1 MDQLL
6 WVINT
11 VNGPNDGPDPNGAH
25 AEPRLTMPVRGL
37 RDTVPLH
44 WDGTLGDPFGGMNGE
59 IGRDETADPNCDVE
73 RRALLLPRP
82 RERQPLGRDVRADRR
97 LRRRRRDRRAR
108 HARCPGS
115 LTDTERDELGV
126 FLSSVSYPPSPRRR
140 PNEVLTAEAMQGVA
154 DFFTDEDGHGHQQ
167 RPLLGGIAGRLG
179 FAPKT
184 CADNNG
190 GCHALPLTASTNSVT
205 VGGFDAPSMRGMWD
219 RAIVFSNGLMSS
231 VEALELVAALRR
243 RRRRPRRPDVQPGW
257 ALNANFPSSADIWNP
272 ERGITPLTSHLST
285 FELIF
290 SLAYGVRGEPMWE
303 FLNEMSV
310 GLPGLLGRQVELSK
324 KTVKLPD
331 TASAVA
337 QLEAAADEGKIV
349 ATAHSRKLGHL
360 GWDGSAWADVAN
372 PATTYVYAELEK
384 LAKKGKANVT
394 FRADLPA
401 GVSSL
406 TPQPILNSDPAS
418 IAVEEIG
425 GGPAIPTPEPSVASS
440 HTLGYKYV
448 EAGAT
453 VLLDGLVCGDCTIA
467 LSPGGGFDGA
477 DMLTLGLPGLAEGI
491 HVVQARNPSGL
502 ASNEMPVLA
511 KLPEEPTP

>member
-11 VNGPNDGPDPNGAH
+11 VNGPNDGPDPNGHH
-25 AEPRLTMPVRGL
+25 AEPRLTMTVRGL
-37 RDTVPLH
+37 RDTTPLH

-59 IGRDETADPNCDVE
+59 IGRDQTADPNCDGDDTISCF
-73 RRALLLPRP
+73 RALANASLSGVMCEQDGGCDIGVATDDLGAPLP
-82 RERQPLGRDVRADRR
+82 GA
-97 LRRRRRDRRAR
+97 
-108 HARCPGS
+108 
-115 LTDTERDELGV
+115 LTDAERDDLGL
-126 FLSSVSYPPSPRRR
+126 FLSAVSFPPSPRRR
-140 PNEVLTAEAMQGVA
+140 PNEVLTPTAMQGVS
-154 DFFTDEDGHGHQQ
+154 DFFTDEDGLGLNNH
-167 RPLLGGIAGRLG
+167 PLLGGIAGGLG

-190 GCHALPLTASTNSVT
+190 GCHALPFTASTNSVT

-219 RAIVFSNGLMSS
+219 RALVFSNGLMSS
-231 VEALELVAALRR
+231 TEALELSQRCADGDSAVADATCS
-243 RRRRPRRPDVQPGW
+243 PVG
-257 ALNANFPSSADIWNP
+257 ANANFPSAADIWDP
-272 ERGITPLTSHLST
+272 ERGITPLSSHLST

-324 KTVKLPD
+324 KTVKLPG
-331 TASAVA
+331 TATAVA
-337 QLEAAADEGKIV
+337 ELETAADEGKIV
-349 ATAHSRKLGHL
+349 ATAHSRKLGRL
-360 GWDGSAWADVAN
+360 VWDGSAWADAAN
-372 PATTYVYAELEK
+372 PANVYTYADLEK

-401 GVSSL
+401 GVSAL

-418 IAVEEIG
+418 IAVEQIG
-425 GGPAIPTPEPSVASS
+425 QGPAIPTPEPNTPSS
-440 HTLGYKYV
+440 HTLGYKYL

-453 VLLDGLVCGDCTIA
+453 VLLDGQVCGDCTIA

-477 DMLTLGLPGLAEGI
+477 DVLTLGLPGLAEGI
-491 HVVQARNPSGL
+491 HVVQARNPGGL
-502 ASNEMPVLA
+502 ASNEMPVLS
-511 KLPEEPTP
+511 KVPEPPPAP

>member
-1 MDQLL
+1 
-6 WVINT
+6 
-11 VNGPNDGPDPNGAH
+11 
-25 AEPRLTMPVRGL
+25 
-37 RDTVPLH
+37 
-44 WDGTLGDPFGGMNGE
+44 
-59 IGRDETADPNCDVE
+59 
-73 RRALLLPRP
+73 
-82 RERQPLGRDVRADRR
+82 
-97 LRRRRRDRRAR
+97 
-108 HARCPGS
+108 
-115 LTDTERDELGV
+115 
-126 FLSSVSYPPSPRRR
+126 
-140 PNEVLTAEAMQGVA
+140 MQGVS
-154 DFFTDEDGHGHQQ
+154 DFFTDEDAKGLNNH
-167 RPLLGGIAGRLG
+167 PLLGGIAGGLG

-190 GCHALPLTASTNSVT
+190 GCHALPFTASTNSVT

-231 VEALELVAALRR
+231 VEALELSQRCADGDADLADSTCSPVGA
-243 RRRRPRRPDVQPGW
+243 
-257 ALNANFPSSADIWNP
+257 NANFPSNADIWNP
-272 ERGITPLTSHLST
+272 ERGITPLSSHLST

-331 TASAVA
+331 TAAAVA
-337 QLEAAADEGKIV
+337 QLEAAADEGEIV

-360 GWDGSAWADVAN
+360 VWDGSAWADVAN
-372 PATTYVYAELEK
+372 PATTYVYADLEK

-477 DMLTLGLPGLAEGI
+477 DVLTLGLPGLAEGI